1 MTTTFTGC
9 RLPKI
14 ANRIVDVHFEYTG
27 QLDEEDSITRENA
40 ITSVENDCAYK
51 FYNC

>member
-14 ANRIVDVHFEYTG
+14 ANRIVDNAFLNTKG
-27 QLDEEDSITRENA
+27 NFDEEDSITRENDIA
-40 ITSVENDCAYK
+40 SVEND
-51 FYNC
+51 